1 MQDKKLTVEDIEVPR
16 EMQIAATSAVEA
28 LWNKMPNAWNPSQ
41 SKASIAGAAVYAALL
56 WITENPIVPIDADS
70 SEMYQ
75 YATEHRAG
83 SLLQH
88 RYMLME
94 WQRRM
99 FLRKPEPVPEEV
111 GRKLSE
117 HGFVASVDGKLT
129 TIGKAAIE
137 IFRLGKEARDGN

>member
-1 MQDKKLTVEDIEVPR
+1 MQDKKLTVEDIAIPNTIT
-16 EMQIAATSAVEA
+16 QALHAWWNNGANDIARGCGPFEQRKIMDASTEAV
-28 LWNKMPNAWNPSQ
+28 K
-41 SKASIAGAAVYAALL
+41 VALL
-56 WITENPIVPIDADS
+56 SLATNPVVPSDADS

-99 FLRKPEPVPEEV
+99 FLRKPDPVPPGLQDLIDAAPLNANEV
-111 GRKLSE
+111 RRAYAL
-117 HGFVASVDGKLT
+117 
-129 TIGKAAIE
+129 GKAHSNDT
-137 IFRLGKEARDGN
+137 L